1 MKVKKLLVL
10 VVLLSLWGGTMMFA
24 DSVSQKIRIIVNG
37 SELKENAVMI
47 EGNTYLPMR
56 QIADTLQSLIIW
68 DESNKKVTLNKPN
81 VHMVTFIG
89 GTKIFGNVTKG
100 DKLDFD
106 VLAQVDSLS
115 VSISGIKISIFD
127 PYGREQI
134 IQEKKVSPE
143 TDNFW
148 FRTEKTSYKFE
159 NTGNYTIRLFM
170 RQSGSDNWSI
180 VSEKNISSKERE

>member
-37 SELKENAVMI
+37 SELKENAVLI
-47 EGNTYLPMR
+47 EGNTFLPMR

-68 DESNKKVTLNKPN
+68 DESSKKVTLNKPN

-148 FRTEKTSYKFE
+148 FRTEKISYKFE

>member
-24 DSVSQKIRIIVNG
+24 DSVSQKIRIFVNG
-37 SELKENAVMI
+37 SELKENAVLI

-68 DESNKKVTLNKPN
+68 DESSKKVTLNKPN

-115 VSISGIKISIFD
+115 VGISGIKISIFD

-148 FRTEKTSYKFE
+148 FKTEKISYKFE
-159 NTGNYTIRLFM
+159 NTGNYAIRLFM
-170 RQSGSDNWSI
+170 RQAGSDNWSI
-180 VSEKNISSKERE
+180 VSEKKIASKERE